1 MLYFAYCTLLD
12 AEEMARYCPTAR
24 ATEVGWVADR
34 RVTFE
39 THRPGA
45 TTGGCNLR
53 PAADQRLYG
62 VLYEVSDAELAGL
75 DAISG
80 VPAGNYRHLPL
91 AVTTAAGGREAVTYE
106 IPHPGGP
113 FAPSP
118 AYTRPILAGARA
130 LALPTEYV
138 AELERVIAEAQLMRQ
153 AGTPPRGRWSCGP
166 G

>member
-12 AEEMARYCPTAR
+12 AEEMARYCPAAR
-24 ATEVGWVADR
+24 ATEVGWVVDR

-39 THRPGA
+39 THRSGA

-53 PAADQRLYG
+53 PAPGRRLYG

-80 VPAGNYRHLPL
+80 VPSGNYRHLPL
-91 AVTTAAGGREAVTYE
+91 TVTTAAGERAALTYE
-106 IPHPGGP
+106 IPRPGGP

-130 LALPTEYV
+130 LALPADYI
-138 AELERVIAEAQLMRQ
+138 AELERVIAGAQ
-153 AGTPPRGRWSCGP
+153 AT
-166 G
+166 